1 MEMVGKPF
9 KNPGGAGQVS
19 PLVPDVGRLPSHMP
33 TVRVERRKRQDWVW
47 TLGRALPAI
56 GAGTITWTLLIP
68 AFTGDEF
75 AAAVIATVA
84 AIYAMSQVYRLLGG
98 RYD

>member
-33 TVRVERRKRQDWVW
+33 TVRVERRKRQDWIRYAGR
-47 TLGRALPAI
+47 TLPSI
-56 GAGTITWTLLIP
+56 GAAAVTYTLIVP
-68 AFTGDEF
+68 AFMGDEF
-75 AAAVIATVA
+75 AAQVMAIIAGA
-84 AIYAMSQVYRLLGG
+84 YAFWKMFEHLG
-98 RYD
+98 RR